1 MQKKYLIIPAF
12 EIPNINFDEI
22 GAGSAEEL
30 RLSLDEQWAVIRY
43 NADQRPSVFSTDYNE
58 YTHSEIL
65 TIMHT
70 KEWSPPIVS
79 PEDEII
85 ENDVPL

>member
-22 GAGSAEEL
+22 DAGSAEEL
-30 RLSLDEQWAVIRY
+30 RLSLDEQWTVIRY
-43 NADQRPSVFSTDYNE
+43 NVNQRPSVFSADYNE
-58 YTHSEIL
+58 YTHFEIL
-65 TIMHT
+65 PVMNT
-70 KEWSPPIVS
+70 KEWSEPFVL

-85 ENDVPL
+85 KNDTPL